1 MTQHIPNTVPENP
14 LGILGNDRLL
24 ERLTRDIRDNRLSH
38 AYILDGKPGSGRH
51 TLARHMAAAIA
62 CYHRP
67 GRILPHDSED
77 QMGFFDDED
86 TAPLL
91 SEDAS
96 VPCGICEGCRKVL
109 EGISPDVILIGRE
122 GKASLGIDAVRRIK
136 ETVHLAPGEAD
147 IKVYIIEDA
156 ETMTLQAQN
165 ALLLTLEEP
174 PAYVLFILLCNGVEN
189 LLETI
194 RSRAPVLHTAPVSDE
209 LIKEYLI
216 AHKRSLPSAELDALL
231 ICADGS
237 IGQALA
243 LSDAKSVKSILKQ
256 RELTDAFIE
265 GAAHR
270 RKAAIPAVI
279 GQFGNKRDEVLGL
292 LSLLTLAVRD
302 LMLLK
307 KCETAK
313 LKYYTQRDTA
323 LALTEAMTSRTL
335 LSLFK
340 ALEQAKDEL
349 MRNGN
354 VRLTLTQMCFAA
366 GVL

>member
-1 MTQHIPNTVPENP
+1 MIHHDDKITLGNP
-14 LGILGNDRLL
+14 LEIFGNDRLL
-24 ERLTRDIRDNRLSH
+24 ARLTHDIRDSRLSH

-51 TLARHMAAAIA
+51 TIALHMAAAIA

-67 GRILPHDSED
+67 GRLSHGVNEP
-77 QMGFFDDED
+77 QMGFFDDEPAV
-86 TAPLL
+86 APMGDGSL
-91 SEDAS
+91 
-96 VPCGICEGCRKVL
+96 PCGVCDGCRKVL
-109 EGISPDVILIGRE
+109 AGISPDVILIGRE
-122 GKASLGIDAVRRIK
+122 GKATLGVDAVRRVK
-136 ETVHLAPGEAD
+136 ETVHLAPGETD

-156 ETMTLQAQN
+156 ETMTPQAQN

-174 PAYVLFILLCNGVEN
+174 PAYVLFILLCNGAEN

-194 RSRAPVLHTAPVSDE
+194 RSRAPVLHTSPVSDE
-209 LIKEYLI
+209 LIKKSLS
-216 AHKRSLPSAELDALL
+216 AHKRSLPAAELDALL

-243 LSDAKSVKSILKQ
+243 LSDARSLKSILKQ

-265 GAAHR
+265 GTAHK
-270 RKAAIPAVI
+270 RKASIPAVI
-279 GQFGNKRDEVLGL
+279 GQFGNKRDEVLSL

-307 KCETAK
+307 KSETAK
-313 LKYYTQRDTA
+313 LKYYTERDTA
-323 LALTEAMTSRTL
+323 LALTEVLTSRALLTL
-335 LSLFK
+335 YQ
-340 ALEQAKDEL
+340 ALEQARDEL